1 MSMGVDLQR
10 DVTQRLLADYELHET
25 AGWLRRGKCPQCGHR
40 ELYTSVESPWVVRCG
55 RLNKCGWEGH
65 VKDLYPD
72 LFESWS
78 DRYKATPESPT
89 AAADAYLKNAR
100 GFDVTKL
107 RGWYTQES
115 YHDAKLDAGTATVRF
130 ALPNGGWWERLIDR
144 PRRFGSKK
152 ARFAYGKPYGG
163 QWWCPPGLDLATAT
177 EVWIVEGIFDAIAL
191 WLHGIAAVSIMS
203 SNNYPGAALDALAAQ
218 HPGDRPKL
226 VWALDGDKAGREF
239 TTKHA
244 ERARTAGWDCE
255 AAQIPQCGRGKL
267 DWNDLHQ
274 RERLTAK
281 HLDEYRYQGALLL
294 ARTATEK
301 ALLIYK
307 KKGWA
312 DFPFDLANRVYWFK
326 LDVDRYNKAMA
337 KLEEKDDGS
346 TEAQRREQA
355 LAEANVISEIANC
368 LPHALYYQQNLLT
381 DDAWYYFR
389 VAFPHDGAPIKNT
402 FTGGQVSAAAEFK
415 KRLLHIAPGAVFTG
429 SSGQLDRL
437 MKHQLFAIKRVE
449 TIDFIGY
456 SKEHGAYVL
465 GDLAVKDGVI
475 HDINEE
481 DYFDIGPLAVK
492 SLNQSVAL
500 TVNRDRKDY
509 RTDWLT
515 LVWQCFG
522 PKGIVAL
529 AFWLGTLFAEQI
541 RALHKSYPFL
551 EVIGEAGA
559 GKSTLLEFMWKLV
572 GRRDYEGFD
581 PSKATLAARARNFA
595 QVSNL
600 PVVLIEGDR
609 SDVETAKVRQF
620 DWDELKTAYNGRS
633 VRSRGMKNSGNE
645 TYEPPFRGAIVI
657 SQNAAVQAS
666 DAVLQRIC
674 HLQFDRSN
682 HSPENKLRAEELE
695 RMPMENVS
703 GFLLAAVV
711 REKKIM
717 ATLTQYIPDY
727 EKMLQ
732 GRVKTLRIA
741 KNHALLLALVD
752 ALGQVVQLTGDQQ
765 RAAADQIIA
774 MAEERQQAIN
784 ADHPIV
790 AEFWEQFDYM
800 NAPNELGLPR
810 LDHSR
815 DEDLIAISLP
825 HFQQVATQMGLKVPT
840 HHDLKRFLPGS
851 KSHKFIGRRAVCS
864 ALFANN
870 NTPRTVKC
878 WVFEKPK

>member
-1 MSMGVDLQR
+1 MTPDLHA
-10 DVTQRLLADYELHET
+10 DVTRALLHDYELVA
-25 AGWLRRGKCPQCGHR
+25 AGAFLRRGRCPNCKKR
-40 ELYTSVESPWVVRCG
+40 ELYASAEHPWVVRCG

-78 DRYKATPESPT
+78 DRYKTTPESPT
-89 AAADAYLKNAR
+89 AAADAYLQHAR
-100 GFDVTKL
+100 GFDVAKL
-107 RGWYTQES
+107 RGWYTQET
-115 YHDAKLDAGTATVRF
+115 YHDAKINAGTATVRF
-130 ALPNGGWWERLIDR
+130 ALPNGSWWERLIDK
-144 PRRFGSKK
+144 PRRFGPKK
-152 ARFAYGKPYGG
+152 ARFAYGKPYAG
-163 QWWCPPGLDLATAT
+163 QWWCPPALDLASGI
-177 EVWIVEGIFDAIAL
+177 EELWIVEGIFDTIAL

-203 SNNYPGAALDALAAQ
+203 SVNYPGEALAALAKQ
-218 HPGDRPKL
+218 QNGSRPAL
-226 VWALDGDKAGREF
+226 VWALDGDHSGREF
-239 TTKHA
+239 TRKHA
-244 ERARTAGWDCE
+244 ERARAAGWDCS
-255 AAQIPQCGRGKL
+255 AAQIPQRGRGKL

-274 RERLTAK
+274 RERLDAK
-281 HLDEYRYQGALLL
+281 NIEEYRYQGALLL
-294 ARTATEK
+294 AATATEK
-301 ALLIYK
+301 ALLIHG

-312 DFPFDLANRVYWFK
+312 EFPFDHGRRLYWFK
-326 LDVDRYNKAMA
+326 LDIERYRKAME

-346 TEAQRREQA
+346 TEQQRREQA
-355 LAEANVISEIANC
+355 LAESNAIAEIANC
-368 LPHALYYQQNLLT
+368 QPRALYYQQNLLT

-389 VAFPHDGAPIKNT
+389 VAFPHDGAPVKNT

-429 SSGQLDRL
+429 TSGQLDRI
-437 MKHQLFAIKRVE
+437 MKHQLYAIKRVE

-456 SKEHGAYVL
+456 SREHGAYVF
-465 GDLAVKDGVI
+465 GDIAVKDGAIVE
-475 HDINEE
+475 INEE

-492 SLNQSVAL
+492 SLNQSVSL
-500 TVNRDRKDY
+500 TINRDKKDY
-509 RTDWLT
+509 NAEWLP

-522 PKGIVAL
+522 AQGIVAL
-529 AFWLGTLFAEQI
+529 AFWLGSLFAEQV

-633 VRSRGMKNSGNE
+633 VRSRGLKNSGNE

-682 HSPENKLRAEELE
+682 HNVENKLRAEQLE
-695 RMPMENVS
+695 RMPMEHVS
-703 GFLLAAVV
+703 GFLLAAVAH
-711 REKKIM
+711 EKQIM
-717 ATLTQYIPDY
+717 ATLAEYLPQYETI
-727 EKMLQ
+727 LQ
-732 GRVKTLRIA
+732 GKVKTLRIA
-741 KNHALLLALVD
+741 KNHALLMALVD
-752 ALGQVVQLTGDQQ
+752 ALALVVPLTAEQ
-765 RAAADQIIA
+765 RSAAANHILA
-774 MAEERQQAIN
+774 MAAERQQAIS
-784 ADHPIV
+784 ADHPV
-790 AEFWEQFDYM
+790 VSEFWEQFEYM
-800 NAPNELGLPR
+800 NTPNQFGVPQ

-815 DEDLIAISLP
+815 DEDLIAVSLP
-825 HFQQVATQMGLKVPT
+825 HFQQKASQIGLRVPE
-840 HHDLKRFLPGS
+840 HAQLKRFLPGS
-851 KSHKFIGRRAVCS
+851 KTHKFVGRKAVCS
-864 ALFANN
+864 ALFADNDVA
-870 NTPRTVKC
+870 RTVKC
-878 WVFEKPK
+878 WVFQKPQ